1 MNACAYAAH
10 KLLLDRRFAVRDA
23 GGGGADRGWRRV
35 FWGGCW
41 PGCRLSHPEKFSTK
55 CWRAGPTWCAGL
67 HECVGGGRRV
77 AGRSAVYDSNRLEL
91 TVSTSRRKEGPMH
104 DQRGA
109 HSGSRLGGGLLAV
122 NSFPLMC
129 HSRAVHRASAR
140 IGQGY
145 GVGTRLPNCWR
156 CTAPTARVQRG
167 RPGRPG
173 PQRQSSLLPLEHMFN
188 RSNQVFVRFPIGGWH
203 AAAAGAAPAHNRL
216 TGRIAAGAAAA
227 GGGRGRERRPRHSAL
242 AIRLAY
248 S

>member
-1 MNACAYAAH
+1 MLACGPHLVCRAP
-10 KLLLDRRFAVRDA
+10 RVC
-23 GGGGADRGWRRV
+23 WRRQ
-35 FWGGCW
+35 
-41 PGCRLSHPEKFSTK
+41 E
-55 CWRAGPTWCAGL
+55 
-67 HECVGGGRRV
+67 GGREKRRV
-77 AGRSAVYDSNRLEL
+77 RFQPSGV
-91 TVSTSRRKEGPMH
+91 TVSASRRKEGPMH

-129 HSRAVHRASAR
+129 HSRAVHRDSAR

-167 RPGRPG
+167 RPGAAW
-173 PQRQSSLLPLEHMFN
+173 S
-188 RSNQVFVRFPIGGWH
+188 
-203 AAAAGAAPAHNRL
+203 AAAVIPAAIGAHVQQQQPGCCAISDWRMACSGSRCGTSAQPFDRPDS
-216 TGRIAAGAAAA
+216 RGAAAA

-242 AIRLAY
+242 AIRLAH